1 MRKSLGKSSIIF
13 LLTIFVFTM
22 GFAMLT
28 IVGAGKIYSGNCGAN
43 GDGSD
48 VKWSLNT
55 NTGELTIKGS
65 GAMKDYKK
73 AVPWNSHRSQ
83 IITIT
88 MSEGITSICNDAFRG
103 CSSLTS
109 ITIPD
114 SVTSIGYDAFRG
126 CSSLTSITI
135 PNRVTSIGGYAFRDC
150 RNLTSIIMPN
160 SVTSIGDYTFYGC
173 SSLTSVTIPN
183 SVWSIGS
190 GAFRGCSNLTS
201 VTIPNSVTRI
211 GSGAFSG
218 CSSLSITVAAD
229 NKAYKS
235 VNDVL
240 FSNDGTKLLRYPLKK
255 AGTSYE
261 IPAGVTSIGD
271 FAFQDCSR
279 LTSITIPNSV
289 TSIGY
294 SAFEDCSSL
303 TNITIPNSVTSIGN
317 LAFNGCDKS
326 LVICG
331 VAGSAAEKY
340 AKSNGIN
347 FSKTKCIA
355 GDING
360 DEEVNIKDLILF
372 AQYQARWDVEVNE
385 NALDVNGDN
394 EVNIKD
400 LILLAQYLA
409 GWNVEI
415 Y

>member
-1 MRKSLGKSSIIF
+1 M
-13 LLTIFVFTM
+13 
-22 GFAMLT
+22 
-28 IVGAGKIYSGNCGAN
+28 
-43 GDGSD
+43 
-48 VKWSLNT
+48 
-55 NTGELTIKGS
+55 
-65 GAMKDYKK
+65 
-73 AVPWNSHRSQ
+73 
-83 IITIT
+83 
-88 MSEGITSICNDAFRG
+88 
-103 CSSLTS
+103 
-109 ITIPD
+109 
-114 SVTSIGYDAFRG
+114 
-126 CSSLTSITI
+126 
-135 PNRVTSIGGYAFRDC
+135 
-150 RNLTSIIMPN
+150 
-160 SVTSIGDYTFYGC
+160 
-173 SSLTSVTIPN
+173 
-183 SVWSIGS
+183 
-190 GAFRGCSNLTS
+190 
-201 VTIPNSVTRI
+201 
-211 GSGAFSG
+211 
-218 CSSLSITVAAD
+218 
-229 NKAYKS
+229 
-235 VNDVL
+235 NDVL
-240 FSNDGTKLLRYPLKK
+240 FSKDGTKLLRYPLKK

-271 FAFQDCSR
+271 YAFQDCSR